1 MPDGCM
7 VGGVRVSVSYV
18 TNMWAI
24 SCPSRLTTRGSRLD
38 SGPHHRDEREER
50 KVTATG
56 RQRRRDSETEERAW
70 SSPELIM
77 LAAFL
82 PSARLYSVVGAQ
94 GTIPQLMVG
103 LLAIGS
109 AWNGSDGSPG

>member
-1 MPDGCM
+1 MPNGCM

-24 SCPSRLTTRGSRLD
+24 SCPSRLTTRGSHLD
-38 SGPHHRDEREER
+38 LGPHRKDERE
-50 KVTATG
+50 VTATG
-56 RQRRRDSETEERAW
+56 RQRRRDIETEERAW

-82 PSARLYSVVGAQ
+82 PSACLYSVVGAQ
-94 GTIPQLMVG
+94 GTILQLMVG

>member
-1 MPDGCM
+1 M
-7 VGGVRVSVSYV
+7 VGGVRASVSYV
-18 TNMWAI
+18 TDVWAI

-50 KVTATG
+50 KVMATG
-56 RQRRRDSETEERAW
+56 WQRRRDSETEERAW
-70 SSPELIM
+70 SSPELIT

-82 PSARLYSVVGAQ
+82 PGVRLYSVVGAQ

-103 LLAIGS
+103 LLATGS
-109 AWNGSDGSPG
+109 ARSGSDSSPG